1 MSMPPMS
8 GGVQEVDADF
18 EFKFGLFDGDG
29 PKIRVL
35 LDPILWKLLRSK
47 KDLNPEPLRWFLL
60 LQQFNV
66 EIVDKG

>member
-1 MSMPPMS
+1 MPPVS
-8 GGVQEVDADF
+8 GGVQEVDGDF
-18 EFKFGLFDGDG
+18 EFEFGPFDGDG

-47 KDLNPEPLRWFLL
+47 KDLNPELLRWFLL
-60 LQQFNV
+60 LQKFKV